1 MIPVTDSRINEYMM
15 KLAKE
20 DDPHLLEM
28 EKIAKEKDFP
38 IVGSLVGRL
47 IFTLTR
53 LHTPRLVVELGS
65 GFGYSAY
72 WFAKAMRRGTIV
84 LTDYRDDHIQYAKE
98 LFVRTGLRT
107 KAEFRVGD
115 AVKIAKEYREI
126 DILFIDIDKHQ
137 YLHAIQSLLPNLK
150 RHALVIAD
158 NSLWYGKVAERS
170 RDRATVGIKRF
181 NKFLFSR
188 KDFMTTILPLRD
200 GVLLAY
206 KIS

>member
-1 MIPVTDSRINEYMM
+1 MIAVTDSRINEYMM

-28 EKIAKEKDFP
+28 EKIAEAKDFP
-38 IVGSLVGRL
+38 IVGRLVGRL
-47 IFTLTR
+47 IFILTR

-72 WFAKAMRRGTIV
+72 WFAKAIQRGRIV
-84 LTDYRDDHIQYAKE
+84 LTDYRDDHIQYAEE
-98 LFVRTGLRT
+98 LFIRTGHHK
-107 KAEFRVGD
+107 KADFRVGD
-115 AVKIAKEYREI
+115 AVKIAKEYRNI

-137 YLHAIQSLLPNLK
+137 YLDAIQNLLPNLN

-158 NSLWYGKVAERS
+158 NSLWYGKVAERA

-181 NKFLFSR
+181 NQFLFSR

-206 KIS
+206 KVS